1 VTATEFE
8 WRLDQ
13 QEAVLER
20 PLPAGRRLLGGAAAG
35 LLATVPMTLLMVRL
49 HKELPPCEGG
59 PLPPREITEKLTE
72 EAGFGSELS
81 EPEMRALTLAA
92 HFGYG
97 AAMGALYA
105 LIAPLLRG
113 PSPATG
119 LVFGLGVWVD
129 SYMGWL
135 PFLRI
140 LPPPDRE
147 SPRRNALMVAAHVV
161 WGVAVGA
168 LAAIF
173 VPPVRSPVR
182 HET

>member
-49 HKELPPCEGG
+49 HKELPPAERG

-72 EAGFGSELS
+72 EAGLEPELS
-81 EPEMRALTLAA
+81 EQDMRALTLVS
-92 HFGYG
+92 HFAYG

-105 LIAPLLRG
+105 LVAPFVRG
-113 PSPATG
+113 PSPASG
-119 LVFGLGVWVD
+119 LIFGFGVWVD

-135 PFLRI
+135 PALRI
-140 LPPPDRE
+140 LPPPDRD
-147 SPRRNALMVAAHVV
+147 SPRRNALMLAAHAV
-161 WGVAVGA
+161 WGLAAGA
-168 LAAIF
+168 LSGVLASPA
-173 VPPVRSPVR
+173 RSPVR